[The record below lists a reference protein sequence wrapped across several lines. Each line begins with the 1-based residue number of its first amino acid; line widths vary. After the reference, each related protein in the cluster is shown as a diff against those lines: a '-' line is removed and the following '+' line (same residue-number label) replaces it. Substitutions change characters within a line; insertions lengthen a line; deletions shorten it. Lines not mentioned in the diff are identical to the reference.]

1 MTVRG
6 SLGQLFVRNWPIKL
20 AAMFFA
26 IMLYVAVAAQQPLT
40 QSFALRL
47 AIAIP
52 PGRTVRQQPAG
63 VTVVIA
69 GKGSE
74 ILKLR
79 SFPRV
84 IRKVIPDTFSASL
97 WRFQLQ
103 ATDVELPKGIDV
115 QVADIRPRDVEIL
128 LDSVSRKDV
137 RIVPRVKVE
146 AESGYVLRGLSITP
160 SLAHLVGPEKSLAK
174 LDSVT
179 TLPTVISSVS
189 GPFFQTVPIDTT
201 PLGVVRISPKA
212 VRMAGEVTA
221 IIERSIGG
229 VPITTAASGF
239 TGLLILS
246 QDVHK
251 VFGGV
256 VPELA
261 SRAHLSA
268 LPAVVDR
275 ALAEAGLAWSAVD
288 AVAVT
293 QGPGL
298 VGALLVGVVYA
309 KALAYAGDR
318 ELIGVHHMEG
328 HLFAPALEDPEL
340 APPFVALLVSG
351 GHTLLLDVPAW
362 GRYRLLGATRDD
374 AAGEAFDKVATLLG
388 LGYPGGP
395 AIERLAAQ
403 GDPRRFSFP
412 RPMRD
417 EGYEFSFSGLKTAVL
432 RAVRASDDLE
442 RDRPHLAR
450 AFQDAVL
457 DVLATKLERAVR
469 ATGYRTAVL
478 GGGVACNRTLAEV
491 AAQRLSGLARAALS
505 RPHLSADNA
514 AMIARA
520 GWHRLALGERSDWT
534 LDAQADLP
542 LPGLE
547 PAPSPP
553 SVIRH
558 PQAP

>member
-1 MTVRG
+1 MSVRA
-6 SLGQLFVRNWPIKL
+6 SLAQLLVRNWPIKL
-20 AAMFFA
+20 AAGSSA
-26 IMLYVAVAAQQPLT
+26 VMLSVAVAAQQPLA
-40 QSFALRL
+40 QGFAVRL
-47 AIAIP
+47 AVVGP
-52 PGRTVRQQPAG
+52 PGRSVRQQPAG
-63 VTVVIA
+63 VTVVIT

-79 SFPRV
+79 TFPRV
-84 IRKVIPDTFSASL
+84 IRKVIPDTFSASA
-97 WRFQLQ
+97 WRVQLQ
-103 ATDVELPKGIDV
+103 PTDVELPKGSDV
-115 QVADIRPRDVEIL
+115 QVADIRPRDVEVV
-128 LDSVSRKDV
+128 LDSVVHKDV
-137 RIVPRVKVE
+137 RIVARVRVE
-146 AESGYVLRGLSITP
+146 AESGYVMRGLSITP
-160 SLAHLVGPEKSLAK
+160 SMARVIGPEKSLA
-174 LDSVT
+174 LIDSVT
-179 TLPTVISSVS
+179 TLPIVISSVN
-189 GPFFQTVPIDTT
+189 GPFFRTVPLDTA
-201 PLGVVRISPKA
+201 PLGIVRIAPKE
-212 VRMAGEVTA
+212 VRMAGEGTA
-221 IIERSIGG
+221 IVERSLSG

-239 TGLLILS
+239 PGFLLS
-246 QDVHK
+246 VER
-251 VFGGV
+251 VGGV

-261 SRAHLSA
+261 SRAHLAA

-275 ALAEAGLAWSAVD
+275 ALAEAGIGWSAVD

-318 ELIGVHHMEG
+318 VLIGVHHMEG
-328 HLFAPALEDPEL
+328 HLFAPLVEDPDL

-403 GDPRRFSFP
+403 GDPTRFTFP

-417 EGYEFSFSGLKTAVL
+417 EGFEFSFSGLKTAVL
-432 RAVRASDDLE
+432 RAVRSSDDLD

-457 DVLATKLERAVR
+457 DVLVTKLERAVR
-469 ATGYRTAVL
+469 VTGHRTAVL
-478 GGGVACNRTLAEV
+478 GGGVACSRALAGL
-491 AAQRLSGLARAALS
+491 AARRLSDGGLARVAVASPRLNA
-505 RPHLSADNA
+505 HNA

-520 GWHRLALGERSDWT
+520 GWYRLGLGERSDWT
-534 LDAQADLP
+534 LDARADLP

-547 PAPSPP
+547 PAPTTLGP
-553 SVIRH
+553 S
-558 PQAP
+558 